1 MPRWRTRCA
10 RRRHALTGLA
20 SRGDAGHGAA
30 APGAARRCT
39 APESVEP
46 YLVLARRT
54 ADRAV
59 AAGRLRPVDAAALFG
74 VLDDYRSGVVA

>member
-1 MPRWRTRCA
+1 M
-10 RRRHALTGLA
+10 
-20 SRGDAGHGAA
+20 
-30 APGAARRCT
+30 
-39 APESVEP
+39 
-46 YLVLARRT
+46 LARRT